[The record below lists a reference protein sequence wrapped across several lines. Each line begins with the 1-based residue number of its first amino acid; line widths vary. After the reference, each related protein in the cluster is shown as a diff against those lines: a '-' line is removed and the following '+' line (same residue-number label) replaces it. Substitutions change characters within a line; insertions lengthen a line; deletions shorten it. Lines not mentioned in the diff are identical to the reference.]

1 MGTQKQKR
9 TKAARNQ
16 RRSHHA
22 LKKLN
27 SVKCEKC
34 GSVIRPHRACSKC
47 GYYKGRAVIDVSKKL
62 SPREKKLAK
71 KAAEKAEKSKEKE
84 AAK

>member
-22 LKKLN
+22 LKLIR
-27 SVKCEKC
+27 STKCEKC
-34 GSVIRPHRACSKC
+34 GKTIKPHRACSAC
-47 GYYKGRAVIDVSKKL
+47 GYYKGKPVIDVMKKL
-62 SPREKKLAK
+62 SPKERK
-71 KAAEKAEKSKEKE
+71 KAVKVKAKEEKS
-84 AAK
+84 AKSETVK

>member
-22 LKKLN
+22 LKLIK
-27 SVKCEKC
+27 STKCEKC
-34 GSVIRPHRACSKC
+34 GKTIRPHRACSGC
-47 GYYKGRAVIDVSKKL
+47 GYYKGNAVIDVMKKL
-62 SPREKKLAK
+62 SPKEKKKAVKAK
-71 KAAEKAEKSKEKE
+71 AKEEKIAEKEV
-84 AAK
+84 AK